1 MFILQRWGDGPNEVE
16 QAVAAR
22 RDMRAVLKVVGR
34 PIALSRCVV
43 TFVKQHIKSVKN
55 EGFVFFFNR
64 LTHGHS
70 PSSRALFEALLTF
83 IFVRPALLQSTWRIV
98 IIYSWNG
105 IPGSVTW
112 LRFVF

>member
-1 MFILQRWGDGPNEVE
+1 MLILQRWGDGPNEVE

-55 EGFVFFFNR
+55 EGFVFFRVQEEQLCFPPIS
-64 LTHGHS
+64 TV
-70 PSSRALFEALLTF
+70 PAYTADF
-83 IFVRPALLQSTWRIV
+83 IL
-98 IIYSWNG
+98 Y
-105 IPGSVTW
+105 
-112 LRFVF
+112 